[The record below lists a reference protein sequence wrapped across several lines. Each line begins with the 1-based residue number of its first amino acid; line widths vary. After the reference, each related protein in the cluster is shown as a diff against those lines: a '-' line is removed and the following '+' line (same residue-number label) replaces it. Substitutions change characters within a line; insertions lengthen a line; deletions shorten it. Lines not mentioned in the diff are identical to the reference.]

1 MPVAVT
7 VLLDDAAVP
16 AVPPAAVPIVYSL
29 PAIVI
34 LSPSANVYLSNVNVV
49 WLASNFPAIPAS

>member
-7 VLLDDAAVP
+7 VLLDDDAVP
-16 AVPPAAVPIVYSL
+16 VVAVVVFPIVYSL

-34 LSPSANVYLSNVNVV
+34 LSPLANVCLSNVNVV
-49 WLASNFPAIPAS
+49 